1 MSLRRLKTV
10 AKKELLH
17 IVRDARS
24 LTLALALPLVML
36 LLFGY
41 ALTLDVDRIP
51 TYVYDQ
57 DRTPESRELID
68 QFRGST
74 YFQILGV
81 VNNYKTAERAIDKSA
96 ILLDIV
102 VPRDYARHLLSGQ
115 EADVQL
121 LVDGSDSNTASI
133 ALGYAQAVI
142 QAYAAQLRS
151 DAQVRKG
158 GQPLRVPVDPRIRVW
173 YNSDLKS
180 KNFIVPGLIAVTM
193 MIIASMLSSL
203 TIAREWENGT
213 MEQLLST
220 PVRPREL
227 VLGKLLAY
235 FALGITDMLICV
247 IVGVFIFQV
256 PFRGSVWFLFFTS
269 CLFLFGALSWGI
281 FISATAR
288 SQLLAF
294 QMGMLSS
301 FLPGYLLSGFIYSIQ
316 NMPKAIQLVSAIV
329 PARYFVTILNGVF
342 LKGVGIRVLWG
353 EVSMLI
359 VYAGL
364 VFVGA
369 SRKMRQKV
377 A

>member
-1 MSLRRLKTV
+1 MNLRRLKAV

-24 LTLALALPLVML
+24 LALALALPLTML

-51 TYVYDQ
+51 TYIRDL
-57 DRTPESRELID
+57 DRSPQSRELID
-68 QFRGST
+68 QFRGSR
-74 YFQILGV
+74 YFQIFGAV
-81 VNNYKTAERAIDKSA
+81 DNYGAIEHAIDKSS
-96 ILLDIV
+96 ILLGVV
-102 VPRDYARHLLSGQ
+102 VPRDYSRHLLAGE

-133 ALGYAQAVI
+133 ALGYAQILV
-142 QAYAAQLRS
+142 QSYAAQLRS

-158 GQPLRVPVDPRIRVW
+158 GQPLRVPVEPRIRVW

-235 FALGITDMLICV
+235 FALGITDMVICI

-256 PFRGSVWFLFFTS
+256 PFRGSVWFLFFSS
-269 CLFLFGALSWGI
+269 CLFLFGALCWGI
-281 FISATAR
+281 FLSATAR
-288 SQLLAF
+288 TQLLAY
-294 QMGMLSS
+294 QLGMLSS
-301 FLPGYLLSGFIYSIQ
+301 FLPGYLLSGFIYSIG
-316 NMPKAIQLVSAIV
+316 NMPRVIQLISAIV

-342 LKGVGIRVLWG
+342 LKGVGFRFLWV

-359 VYAGL
+359 AYAVL
-364 VFVGA
+364 VFLAA

>member
-1 MSLRRLKTV
+1 MNLRRLKTV

-51 TYVYDQ
+51 TFIYDL
-57 DRTPESRELID
+57 DKTPESRELID

-81 VNNYKTAERAIDKSA
+81 VNNYKTAELAIDKSS
-96 ILLDIV
+96 ILLSLV
-102 VPRDYARHLLSGQ
+102 VPRDYARHLLAGQ

-133 ALGYAQAVI
+133 ALGYAQSVV
-142 QAYAAQLRS
+142 QVYAAKLRS
-151 DAQVRKG
+151 DAQVRLG
-158 GQPLRVPVDPRIRVW
+158 GQPMRVPIDARIRVW

-180 KNFIVPGLIAVTM
+180 RNFIVPGLIAVTM

-220 PVRPREL
+220 PVRPTEL

-281 FISATAR
+281 FISASAR
-288 SQLLAF
+288 SQMLAF
-294 QMGMLSS
+294 QLGMLSS
-301 FLPGYLLSGFIYSIQ
+301 FLPGYLLSGFIWSIQ
-316 NMPKAIQLVSAIV
+316 NMPKVIQAISFIV

-353 EVSMLI
+353 EVSMLV

-364 VFVGA
+364 VFLAA

>member
-1 MSLRRLKTV
+1 MSFRRLKAVTR
-10 AKKELLH
+10 KELLH
-17 IVRDARS
+17 IVRDVRS
-24 LTLALALPLVML
+24 LLLALMLPLTML

-41 ALTLDVDRIP
+41 ALTLDVDRIL

-57 DRTPESRELID
+57 DRTPESRDLIQ
-68 QFRGST
+68 QFKGSR
-74 YFQILGV
+74 YFQIAGTV
-81 VNNYKTAERAIDKSA
+81 DGYKAAERAINKST
-96 ILLDIV
+96 ILLTVV
-102 VPRDYARHLLSGQ
+102 VPRDYARHLLAGEQS
-115 EADVQL
+115 DVQL

-133 ALGYAQAVI
+133 ALGYAQILI
-142 QAYAAQLRS
+142 QNYASHLRS
-151 DAQVRKG
+151 DAQVRRG
-158 GQPLRVPVDPRIRVW
+158 GQPLRVPVEPRIRVW

-180 KNFIVPGLIAVTM
+180 KNYIVPGLIAVTM

-235 FALGITDMLICV
+235 FALGIVDMLISIV
-247 IVGVFIFQV
+247 VGVFIFQV
-256 PFRGSVWFLFFTS
+256 PFRGSVLLLFLSS

-281 FISATAR
+281 FLSASAR
-288 SQLLAF
+288 SQLMAYQL
-294 QMGMLSS
+294 GMLSS

-316 NMPKAIQLVSAIV
+316 NMPVVIQWVSLIV
-329 PARYFVTILNGVF
+329 PARYFVSILNGIF
-342 LKGVGIRVLWG
+342 LKGVGLQFLWAQFA
-353 EVSMLI
+353 MLTAYAVI
-359 VYAGL
+359 VFFA
-364 VFVGA
+364 A